1 MQQPQRALWCTK
13 IYRLEKFDR
22 TNNWKKNLF
31 EFVHD
36 LRLQ

>member
-1 MQQPQRALWCTK
+1 MQQPQRVVVYE

-22 TNNWKKNLF
+22 ITNGKNLF

-36 LRLQ
+36 LRL